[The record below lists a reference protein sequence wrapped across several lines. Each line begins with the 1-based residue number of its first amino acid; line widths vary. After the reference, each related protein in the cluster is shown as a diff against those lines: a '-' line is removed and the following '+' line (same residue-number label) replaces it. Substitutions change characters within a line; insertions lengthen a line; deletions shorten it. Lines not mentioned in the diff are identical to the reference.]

1 MLDAY
6 CWPLS
11 AASGETVR
19 LHASGDVGSCTIE
32 VARDGA
38 EREEVWRADDVAV
51 DAHADPRRCQR
62 ERLWL
67 AGHDRDPARS
77 LVAIGVLRGHA
88 HRRHG
93 ASGRLLR
100 DPPTRRRPGSHPA
113 RARHH
118 HVERLQR
125 LGWAVPLHR
134 RHPRLVRAS
143 VREGLPGEAGA
154 GRPHDADH
162 ARPRGDGLSELG
174 AAAGPV
180 RLERGR
186 GLVELGTAVP
196 ALGGVE
202 RLPGGRR
209 HVARPRGAP
218 GGPAGSPAEPPRR
231 SRRVLVVGHARHAR
245 RPRRQRRERAP
256 SSAATRASG
265 RSGSKTTA
273 AR

>member
-11 AASGETVR
+11 AA
-19 LHASGDVGSCTIE
+19 AGDAAATLGSPPTPGRRCRVT
-32 VARDGA
+32 RDGA
-38 EREEVWRADDVAV
+38 DSRGRVRADDVRPSGTTRPPDASANGCGWPVTLEIPTDGWRSGYYAV
-51 DAHADPRRCQR
+51 DVTAGDERADACFVVRPRPDDPR
-62 ERLWL
+62 
-67 AGHDRDPARS
+67 P
-77 LVAIGVLRGHA
+77 
-88 HRRHG
+88 
-93 ASGRLLR
+93 
-100 DPPTRRRPGSHPA
+100 DPP

-125 LGWAVPLHR
+125 LGRAVALHR
-134 RHPRLVRAS
+134 RDPRLVRAS

-186 GLVELGTAVP
+186 GMVELGTAVP

-209 HVARPRGAP
+209 DVARPRGAP
-218 GGPAGSPAEPPRR
+218 GGPA
-231 SRRVLVVGHARHAR
+231 
-245 RPRRQRRERAP
+245 RA
-256 SSAATRASG
+256 TG
-265 RSGSKTTA
+265 
-273 AR
+273 